1 MSAALDGLCF
11 KNVPA
16 EDLGQAIE
24 IETQGFPPD
33 EAATLDAFRHR
44 QRMASDLFLG
54 AYRNNQLVGYVC
66 STLSPDTSLSH
77 DSMSVH
83 IPGSSS
89 VCIHSVCVSSANRGQ
104 GVGSKLLRE
113 YIARL
118 ETAHREKSAPYQRI
132 LLITHENLRKFYEK
146 AGFEWVGASAVAH
159 GSLPWYEMR
168 TILGSGST
176 ALESPPQGAFE
187 ALQRPSNEN
196 PAPRLLSSFPGGIPD
211 VSFNEPSLRSNKF
224 DLLCPRSSCGSV
236 ILNHG
241 VAKFIEAASV
251 QMEPA
256 NHPRD
261 PLLLALPEP
270 PAVTQWWLVAPSAME
285 FENIGFSHAI
295 KSLGDK
301 IKLLACAEC
310 DLGPLGWCKEGGTE
324 FWLACSRVGYRT
336 S

>member
-1 MSAALDGLCF
+1 MSTALNLYF

-33 EAATLDAFRHR
+33 EAATLDAFRLR

-54 AYRNNQLVGYVC
+54 AYKNNQLVGYVC

-89 VCIHSVCVSSANRGQ
+89 VCIHSVCVSPAARGQ
-104 GVGSKLLRE
+104 GVGLKLLRE

-118 ETAHREKSAPYQRI
+118 ETAYREKSAPYQRI

-146 AGFEWVGASAVAH
+146 AGFEWVGPSTVAH

-168 TILGSGST
+168 IILG
-176 ALESPPQGAFE
+176 SPPQGAFE
-187 ALQRPSNEN
+187 ALQRPSNQN
-196 PAPRLLSSFPGGIPD
+196 PAPRLLSSFPSGIPD
-211 VSFNEPSLRSNKF
+211 VSSHESNKF

-236 ILNHG
+236 ILNSG

-251 QMEPA
+251 KMEPA

-261 PLLLALPEP
+261 PLLPALPEP

-285 FENIGFSHAI
+285 FENIGFSHATET
-295 KSLGDK
+295 LGVK
-301 IKLLACAEC
+301 MKLLACAEC
-310 DLGPLGWCKEGGTE
+310 NLGPLGWCKEGGTE